1 MKDLE
6 QEANLLS
13 SYIILYLA
21 RGFHMS
27 SLVQSV
33 KSLLEMLQLNCG
45 VEQIQDSLN
54 SSGLNLTCCLLPPPE
69 RYLCLFASF
78 YLTLSNPFVVLVT
91 LLTLERSAGETRH
104 FRRLLGGGA
113 T

>member
-1 MKDLE
+1 
-6 QEANLLS
+6 
-13 SYIILYLA
+13 
-21 RGFHMS
+21 MS

-45 VEQIQDSLN
+45 VEQMPSA
-54 SSGLNLTCCLLPPPE
+54 TPE

-91 LLTLERSAGETRH
+91 LLTLERSDGETRH

-113 T
+113 TCLKISSTSQNQIHNGITAKTEKSSKLQENTNYDGNTL

>member
-1 MKDLE
+1 
-6 QEANLLS
+6 
-13 SYIILYLA
+13 
-21 RGFHMS
+21 MS

-91 LLTLERSAGETRH
+91 LLTLERSDGETRH